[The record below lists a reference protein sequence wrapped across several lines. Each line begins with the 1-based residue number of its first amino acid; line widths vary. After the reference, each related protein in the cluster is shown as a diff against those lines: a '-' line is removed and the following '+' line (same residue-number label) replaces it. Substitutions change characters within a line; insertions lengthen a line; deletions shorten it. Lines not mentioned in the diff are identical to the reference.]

1 MTMTDSSGAITVV
14 VADDHPLYVE
24 GIRSALKQE
33 AAQAAGISVVGT
45 ACDDLDALRLCVRL
59 SPQVLLADLA
69 MLGALGSLR
78 RRCPAVRMLAL
89 GADDGETG
97 FTSALRAGAHGYL
110 LKGSGPAEIAAAV
123 RSVALGQVVFGGG
136 LAPRL
141 LDRLT
146 TPQARSPFPGLTQRE
161 HEILERLADGRSNAE
176 IARELC
182 LATKTVRNHV
192 SNVLT
197 KLAAPSRV
205 DAALRARDAGL
216 GSRPV
221 LTRV

>member
-14 VADDHPLYVE
+14 IADDHPLFVE
-24 GIRSALKQE
+24 GIRFALE
-33 AAQAAGISVVGT
+33 QATGLSVGGT

-59 SPQVLLADLA
+59 SPQVLLADLG
-69 MLGALGSLR
+69 MLGALGSLG
-78 RRCPAVRMLAL
+78 RRCPAVRVLAL
-89 GADDGETG
+89 GTDDGEAG
-97 FTSALRAGAHGYL
+97 FVSALRAGAHGYL
-110 LKGSGPAEIAAAV
+110 LKGSRPAEIAAAV

-146 TPQARSPFPGLTQRE
+146 TPPARSPFPGLTQRE

-197 KLAAPSRV
+197 KLAAPTRV

>member
-1 MTMTDSSGAITVV
+1 MTMTDSSGAITIV
-14 VADDHPLYVE
+14 VADDHPLFVE
-24 GIRSALKQE
+24 GIRFALQQE
-33 AAQAAGISVVGT
+33 AAQAAGLSVVGT

-69 MLGALGSLR
+69 MLGALDSLR
-78 RRCPAVRMLAL
+78 RRCPAVRVLAL
-89 GADDGETG
+89 GADDGEAG
-97 FTSALRAGAHGYL
+97 FLSALRAGAHGYL

-123 RSVALGQVVFGGG
+123 RSVALGQVVFGRGV
-136 LAPRL
+136 APRL

-146 TPQARSPFPGLTQRE
+146 TPQVRSPFPGLTQRE

>member
-14 VADDHPLYVE
+14 IADDHPLFVE
-24 GIRSALKQE
+24 GIRAALE
-33 AAQAAGISVVGT
+33 QAAGLSVAGT

-59 SPQVLLADLA
+59 SPQVLLADLT
-69 MLGALGSLR
+69 MLAALGSLR
-78 RRCPAVRMLAL
+78 RRCPAVRVLAL
-89 GADDGETG
+89 GDDDGEAG
-97 FTSALRAGAHGYL
+97 LLGALRAGAYGYL
-110 LKGSGPAEIAAAV
+110 LKGSGPSEIAAAV
-123 RSVALGQVVFGGG
+123 RSVALGQVVVGGA

-146 TPQARSPFPGLTQRE
+146 APTARSPFPGLTQRE

-182 LATKTVRNHV
+182 LAPKTVRNHV

>member
-1 MTMTDSSGAITVV
+1 MTDSSGAITVV
-14 VADDHPLYVE
+14 IADDHPLFVE
-24 GIRSALKQE
+24 GIRFALQQE
-33 AAQAAGISVVGT
+33 AAQADGLSVAGT

-59 SPQVLLADLA
+59 SPRVLLVDLA
-69 MLGALGSLR
+69 MLDGLDSLR
-78 RRCPAVRMLAL
+78 RRCPAVRVLAL
-89 GADDGETG
+89 GDDDGEAG
-97 FTSALRAGAHGYL
+97 FLGALRAGAYGYL
-110 LKGSGPAEIAAAV
+110 LKDSKPAEIAAAV
-123 RSVALGQVVFGGG
+123 RSVALGQMVFGGG

-146 TPQARSPFPGLTQRE
+146 TPPPRSPFPGLTQRE

-197 KLAAPSRV
+197 KLEAPSRV

>member
-1 MTMTDSSGAITVV
+1 MTMTDFSGAITVV
-14 VADDHPLYVE
+14 VADDHPLFVE
-24 GIRSALKQE
+24 GIRSALE
-33 AAQAAGISVVGT
+33 QAAGLSVAGT

-59 SPQVLLADLA
+59 SPQVLLADLT

-78 RRCPAVRMLAL
+78 RRCPAVRVLAL
-89 GADDGETG
+89 GDDDGEAG
-97 FTSALRAGAHGYL
+97 FMSALRAGANGYL
-110 LKGSGPAEIAAAV
+110 LKGSGPAEIAAAI

-146 TPQARSPFPGLTQRE
+146 APQSRSPFPGLTQRE

>member
-1 MTMTDSSGAITVV
+1 MTMTHSSGAITVV
-14 VADDHPLYVE
+14 IADKHPLFVE
-24 GIRSALKQE
+24 GIRSALKQ
-33 AAQAAGISVVGT
+33 AAGISVAGA

-78 RRCPAVRMLAL
+78 RRCPAVRVLAL
-89 GADDGETG
+89 GPDDGEAG
-97 FTSALRAGAHGYL
+97 FMSALLAGAHGYL

-146 TPQARSPFPGLTQRE
+146 APQARSPFPGLTQRE